1 MTVISGDMRISTPDE
16 LLLSLLRENAR
27 ASTAEIA
34 RRLGLSR
41 TTVQN
46 RIERLERQGVISG
59 YTVRVHDDYERNR
72 IRAHIMITLHPK
84 QMPAVVRTLEAMPEV
99 RELHSVSG
107 EHDLIAMTVAAT
119 IGDVDALTDAIGA
132 IDGVE
137 RTTTSVILS
146 TKFER

>member
-1 MTVISGDMRISTPDE
+1 MRISKPDE

-46 RIERLERQGVISG
+46 RIERLERQGVIGG
-59 YTVRVHDDYERNR
+59 YTVRVNDEYERSR

-84 QMPAVVRTLEAMPEV
+84 QMPTVVRTLEAMPEV

-107 EHDLIAMTVAAT
+107 EHDLIALAVAAT